1 MDDIDKDYDLN
12 DLLDMMGS
20 GISPMTDALV
30 DLMDEEPVSGDGMVE
45 VYIKWAVPAA
55 LLSRQ
60 LVEEVGQGGE
70 LCPGLVELVEYAP
83 TVDECLRSYI
93 SNPSKDNL
101 QLLVLNWMG
110 ARDGG
115 EQILESLHA

>member
-1 MDDIDKDYDLN
+1 MDDIDKDYDLD
-12 DLLDMMGS
+12 DLLGMMDS

-30 DLMDEEPVSGDGMVE
+30 ALMDDEPVGGEGVAE

-83 TVDECLRSYI
+83 TVDECLRSYLKD
-93 SNPSKDNL
+93 PSKDNL

-115 EQILESLHA
+115 EQILDSLLA